1 MLITKLLFRTI
12 RGTVIKD
19 AAWLQNVMTVNIN
32 AKTPQQR
39 CNNVTTTV
47 KLVFS
52 FLCHLSTWLCSHLL
66 PSAMMLTAERAAF
79 CSLAVLDPRVG
90 HTTDVLSLFIAV
102 LCHSDRLLHGE
113 SCPRLD
119 VVHPGRAW
127 SSSPVCSWH
136 FTLHYLF
143 LQATPLFPRGVTI
156 LC

>member
-1 MLITKLLFRTI
+1 MFVDRQTDTLITKLLFRTI

-47 KLVFS
+47 KWVFS

-66 PSAMMLTAERAAF
+66 PSAMMLPAERAAF

-90 HTTDVLSLFIAV
+90 HTTDILSPFISV
-102 LCHSDRLLHGE
+102 LCRSD
-113 SCPRLD
+113 
-119 VVHPGRAW
+119 
-127 SSSPVCSWH
+127 
-136 FTLHYLF
+136 
-143 LQATPLFPRGVTI
+143 
-156 LC
+156 